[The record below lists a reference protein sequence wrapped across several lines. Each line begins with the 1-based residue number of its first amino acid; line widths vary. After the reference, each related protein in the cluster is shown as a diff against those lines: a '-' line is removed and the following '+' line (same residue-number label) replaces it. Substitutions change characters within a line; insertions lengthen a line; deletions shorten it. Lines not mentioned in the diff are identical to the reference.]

1 MILLW
6 GNGIIATMDDP
17 RILKIITVGLVL
29 AALAVGYFLLTG
41 GLGVDKSKRA
51 PSGQISGVVASPSPS
66 LLPVASM
73 QPVQIATPSAYSRI
87 AERSQRGVQTLP
99 NTAFPSGLAVVFSIS
114 AVIAGWFLR
123 KYPH

>member
-1 MILLW
+1 
-6 GNGIIATMDDP
+6 MDDP

-41 GLGVDKSKRA
+41 GLSPKKTKQLSTQVNR
-51 PSGQISGVVASPSPS
+51 VVASPTPAVGS
-66 LLPVASM
+66 VATI
-73 QPVQIATPSAYSRI
+73 QPQQTATPSAYSRI